1 MTNKSNV
8 CDVRSTNYD
17 YNSCDICDIGEL
29 MYAHGLCDH
38 NDTFKLVTK
47 RRKLVTYVKLVTLAM
62 LLTLTAFVLP
72 VTFVTNVTDPL
83 HIVCDMYDMCKN
95 SDIYDSSHC
104 TYLGS
109 LAGQQQI
116 KLMLFI
122 CHRNS
127 QEEKANTAF
136 SIIGV
141 IYP

>member
-1 MTNKSNV
+1 
-8 CDVRSTNYD
+8 
-17 YNSCDICDIGEL
+17 

-116 KLMLFI
+116 KLMLFVTAI
-122 CHRNS
+122 AKKRRQIQLFYHRCHLPI
-127 QEEKANTAF
+127 TT
-136 SIIGV
+136 
-141 IYP
+141 PM